1 MESNKDSQNHS
12 LKTLSSR
19 CGLAGGSGKRA
30 TIKRLLKLLNALIP
44 MIGALQSCN
53 GTLALYSR
61 KENQMSN
68 SMIEKV
74 KLARRAGRVQRYHQ
88 HALIRPE
95 NVAEHT
101 FGLVNL
107 LMIMT
112 DRQVTAKL
120 LMAAIAHDMG
130 EYVSGDIPS
139 PIKHGA
145 GKDFKDIINKIED
158 GAMHDIHGKEWEELS
173 DWEYLLLKT
182 ADNLDGLFKCVDER
196 SLSNSGVI
204 PIGDKYAEYLEA
216 QLPALGGGPAA
227 ELVRQALFDWRW
239 SHK

>member
-1 MESNKDSQNHS
+1 M
-12 LKTLSSR
+12 
-19 CGLAGGSGKRA
+19 
-30 TIKRLLKLLNALIP
+30 LN
-44 MIGALQSCN
+44 S
-53 GTLALYSR
+53 
-61 KENQMSN
+61 
-68 SMIEKV
+68 IERV
-74 KLARRAGRVQRYHQ
+74 KLARSAGRVQRYHQ
-88 HALIRPE
+88 HALLRPE

-120 LMAAIAHDMG
+120 IMAAMAHDMG

-139 PIKHGA
+139 PVKHGM
-145 GKDFKDIINKIED
+145 GKEARDAFNAIED
-158 GAMHDIHGKEWEELS
+158 KAMHDIHGRDWEALT

-182 ADNLDGLFKCVDER
+182 ADNLDGLFKCIDER
-196 SLSNSGVI
+196 ALSNMGVVF
-204 PIGDKYAEYLEA
+204 IGDKYAEYLEA

-227 ELVRQALFDWRW
+227 ELVRAALHEWHW